1 VKNEAAC
8 GEFEQR
14 TGYFCSNFSRLQGL
28 ICHAFFILKIFFE
41 KKLDF

>member
-14 TGYFCSNFSRLQGL
+14 TGYLSQNFAPAGGL
-28 ICHAFFILKIFFE
+28 FAMIIFILIKILE
-41 KKLDF
+41 K